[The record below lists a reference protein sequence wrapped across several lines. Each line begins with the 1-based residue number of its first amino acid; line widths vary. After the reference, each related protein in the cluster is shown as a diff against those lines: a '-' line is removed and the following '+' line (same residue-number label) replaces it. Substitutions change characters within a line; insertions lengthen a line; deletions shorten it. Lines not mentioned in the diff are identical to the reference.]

1 MIHVYEIDGKEFKWI
16 VKGVAEFEQVM
27 YLKNEDGKLVASFID
42 PAKAAY
48 VKLGID
54 VVEDGGFDIVVD
66 VNNKVASKFFKKIG
80 DTVTVDLNE
89 DEMKYVFKS
98 RSLIYHADVVNPE
111 FAKYVTKDLSGL
123 EFDSQVV
130 VDKKEFEN
138 ALSLIETVD
147 VMFEIAD
154 ETLSIYGL
162 EYGKKVDVEA
172 VIPLDDYKGN
182 DLTAM
187 YSLMYLKYIAKM
199 SKDKVILNFNSQE
212 ETYPLLA
219 NLDDFSLVLLAPRVR
234 TD

>member
-1 MIHVYEIDGKEFKWI
+1 MYEIDGKEFMWI

-27 YLKNEDGKLVASFID
+27 YLKNENGKLVASFID

-48 VKLGID
+48 IRLGID
-54 VVEDGGFDIVVD
+54 VIQDGGFDIAVD
-66 VNNKVASKFFKKIG
+66 INNKVASKFFKKLS
-80 DTVTVDLNE
+80 DVVTVDLNE

-98 RSLIYHADVVNPE
+98 GSLIYHADVVNPE
-111 FAKYVTKDLSGL
+111 FAKYVTKDLNEL
-123 EFDSQVV
+123 TFDSQVT

-138 ALSLIETVD
+138 ALSLIESID

-154 ETLSIYGL
+154 GTLSIYGL

-172 VIPLDDYKGN
+172 VIPLDNYKGN

-187 YSLMYLKYIAKM
+187 YSLTYLKYIAKM
-199 SKDKVILNFNSQE
+199 SKDKVILNFNSQA
-212 ETYPLLA
+212 ETYPMLA